1 MTHVESIELAK
12 LMDLL
17 RKELGVQFPEDS
29 QEF

>member
-1 MTHVESIELAK
+1 MTHEESIELAK

-17 RKELGVQFPEDS
+17 RKEVGLHFPEDS